1 MTDMFKAKYTG
12 SALPGNAE
20 VVVLFATAPTYTA
33 GVSDNRGFA
42 IANFLQQAGV
52 HRVLVDLTND
62 QAGTLKAYQSND
74 RGVTWTQVTADTAV
88 AASAAN
94 SENMYDFLVEP
105 YSDWKVT
112 WTNGAT
118 PQTTF
123 TVNITGTAP
132 RVIAN

>member
-1 MTDMFKAKYTG
+1 MSAISRAKYTG

-20 VVVLFATAPTYTA
+20 VVVLYATAPTYTS
-33 GVSDNRGFA
+33 GVSDNRGFG
-42 IANFLQQAGV
+42 IANFHQSSGIK
-52 HRVLVDLTND
+52 RVLLALTND
-62 QAGTLKAYQSND
+62 QSGTLKAYQSTD
-74 RGVTWTQVTADTAV
+74 RGVTWVQVVADTAV
-88 AASAAN
+88 AAAAAN

-105 YSDWKVT
+105 YQDWKVT

-123 TVNITGTAP
+123 RVNITLTDE